1 VTLTPSPV
9 TVTKVTITTSKTRP
23 SCLPCTGTEAKKL
36 LHRQNSC
43 IAQVEGDPWPFAIIT
58 TTDII
63 SFSTTVDFTETEV
76 SSTTTITTT
85 LTATAVDYVNGN
97 CSSVIQFSYTYSIH
111 HSYRSASNFDKN
123 IVRCTQTRHNYF
135 AQHCHGYKHNFG
147 KVFDMLL
154 ISSFLL

>member
-1 VTLTPSPV
+1 MTRVAHTHHLLLSTPKTTVKVTLTPRPV

-43 IAQVEGDPWPFAIIT
+43 IAQVEGDPAWPFAIIT

-63 SFSTTVDFTETEV
+63 SFSTTVDFAETEV

-97 CSSVIQFSYTYSIH
+97 SSVTYTVLIY
-111 HSYRSASNFDKN
+111 
-123 IVRCTQTRHNYF
+123 
-135 AQHCHGYKHNFG
+135 
-147 KVFDMLL
+147 LL
-154 ISSFLL
+154 V